1 MIWGQSR
8 DACAALQPKCLLFVP
23 TMHSRRMAAVV
34 GAPCDW
40 RETAM
45 LQAAMDNLLMGAA
58 AMSNLLMST
67 TRAPRRSRHT
77 ASTST
82 SSS

>member
-1 MIWGQSR
+1 MSPDCMQ
-8 DACAALQPKCLLFVP
+8 AE
-23 TMHSRRMAAVV
+23 AVV
-34 GAPCDW
+34 GMPCGW
-40 RETAM
+40 REIAL
-45 LQAAMDNLLMGAA
+45 LQASVNLLMGAA

-67 TRAPRRSRHT
+67 TIATSRSRHT

>member
-1 MIWGQSR
+1 MSQRIRGRESTE
-8 DACAALQPKCLLFVP
+8 CLLLGLF
-23 TMHSRRMAAVV
+23 TLQSDSCMV
-34 GAPCDW
+34 GTPRDW

-45 LQAAMDNLLMGAA
+45 LQAATTLLLMGAA
-58 AMSNLLMST
+58 AMSNLLMSP
-67 TRAPRRSRHT
+67 TRATSRSRHT

>member
-1 MIWGQSR
+1 MSPDCMQ
-8 DACAALQPKCLLFVP
+8 AE
-23 TMHSRRMAAVV
+23 AVV
-34 GAPCDW
+34 VMPCGW
-40 RETAM
+40 RETDM
-45 LQAAMDNLLMGAA
+45 LQAVMANLLMGAA

-67 TRAPRRSRHT
+67 TIATSRSRHT

>member
-1 MIWGQSR
+1 MQ
-8 DACAALQPKCLLFVP
+8 AE
-23 TMHSRRMAAVV
+23 AVV
-34 GAPCDW
+34 GMPCGW
-40 RETAM
+40 REIAL
-45 LQAAMDNLLMGAA
+45 LQASMANLLMGAA

-67 TRAPRRSRHT
+67 TRATSRSRHT

>member
-1 MIWGQSR
+1 MQ
-8 DACAALQPKCLLFVP
+8 AE
-23 TMHSRRMAAVV
+23 AVV
-34 GAPCDW
+34 GMPCGW
-40 RETAM
+40 REIAL
-45 LQAAMDNLLMGAA
+45 LQASVNLLMGAA

-67 TRAPRRSRHT
+67 TIATSRSRHT

>member
-1 MIWGQSR
+1 
-8 DACAALQPKCLLFVP
+8 
-23 TMHSRRMAAVV
+23 
-34 GAPCDW
+34 
-40 RETAM
+40 M
-45 LQAAMDNLLMGAA
+45 LQAAMAGMDNLLMGAA
-58 AMSNLLMST
+58 AMSNLLKST

>member
-1 MIWGQSR
+1 MQ
-8 DACAALQPKCLLFVP
+8 AE
-23 TMHSRRMAAVV
+23 AVV
-34 GAPCDW
+34 GMPCGW
-40 RETAM
+40 RETDM
-45 LQAAMDNLLMGAA
+45 LHAAMANLLTGAA

-67 TRAPRRSRHT
+67 TRATSMSRHT

>member
-1 MIWGQSR
+1 M
-8 DACAALQPKCLLFVP
+8 
-23 TMHSRRMAAVV
+23 
-34 GAPCDW
+34 PCGW
-40 RETAM
+40 RETDM
-45 LQAAMDNLLMGAA
+45 LQAVMANLLMGAA

-67 TRAPRRSRHT
+67 TIATSRSRHT